1 MATCHVC
8 ERPRPEHRSGGESG
22 IAEPERDYAGRGRL
36 DDLRR
41 RIFRRRG
48 VRHFDRLAAS
58 LASGRAGEVCCYDP
72 GSGVWAIVPDGDVVY
87 LGGAFARVGRTARP
101 FAAKVTAGTGRVLAW
116 DTRPNGPVL
125 GIGRIGGDILLAGGL
140 TSVNVEPRFGLMAID
155 GPSGQLLPWTPR
167 FSGRYGPGSGANAL
181 AISASR
187 LFVGG
192 NFKAVNGRPRKG
204 FAAFDLTSGVLA
216 EWSPAL
222 GDDPTDGV
230 TALVA
235 TGDAVV
241 AGGDFTDVAAAL
253 DDSFEPRVAAAALA
267 ADNGD
272 VLDWNPRPS
281 RGDGHSG
288 GARP

>member
-1 MATCHVC
+1 MPNLNATTLAVDD
-8 ERPRPEHRSGGESG
+8 STIYVGGYFGAAAFDISTG
-22 IAEPERDYAGRGRL
+22 LRL
-36 DDLRR
+36 PWHP
-41 RIFRRRG
+41 G
-48 VRHFDRLAAS
+48 VR
-58 LASGRAGEVCCYDP
+58 GEVCCYDP

-101 FAAKVTAGTGRVLAW
+101 FAAKVTAETGRVLAW

-230 TALVA
+230 TALVHRRP
-235 TGDAVV
+235 VV
-241 AGGDFTDVAAAL
+241 AGGDFKM
-253 DDSFEPRVAAAALA
+253 SPRRWTIPSSRGSSSALA
-267 ADNGD
+267 ADNGACSSE
-272 VLDWNPRPS
+272 PQPS
-281 RGDGHSG
+281 RGGHSG